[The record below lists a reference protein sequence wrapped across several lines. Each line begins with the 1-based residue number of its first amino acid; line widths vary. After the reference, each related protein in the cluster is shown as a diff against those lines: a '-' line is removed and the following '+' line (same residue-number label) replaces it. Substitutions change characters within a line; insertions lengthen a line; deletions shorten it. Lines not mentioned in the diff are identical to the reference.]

1 MNNSSYPWYL
11 SWPAIIVAFIF
22 FWPAALVL
30 IYLRTKNSKSD
41 IFAAASNKKV
51 YIVLGVLLI
60 LMGLGNI
67 ASSALMGIFMIVGG
81 AAVIYYANT
90 LAKKATRNKTYIDLI
105 VNQGETS
112 IDKIAS
118 MLNVKYDVA
127 LKELQT
133 MKTLGVLKNAQINA
147 NTHTVTVEKPVNT
160 QNSLQNNLQNS
171 FGQITGAVNE
181 VTDALTGA
189 ASTSAAT
196 TVSCACPGCGAK
208 YTGVQGNSLT
218 CDYCDTTFVLK

>member
-11 SWPAIIVAFIF
+11 TWPAIIIVFF
-22 FWPAALVL
+22 LFWPAAIYL
-30 IYLRTKNSKSD
+30 IYLRTKNSKGD
-41 IFAAASNKKV
+41 VFAAATNKKV
-51 YIVLGVLLI
+51 YMAIGVVLI
-60 LMGLGNI
+60 LMGLGSI
-67 ASSALMGIFMIVGG
+67 GDSVLMGLFMIAGG

-90 LAKKATRNKTYIDLI
+90 LAKKASRNKSYIDMI

-133 MKTLGVLKNAQINA
+133 MKTLGVLKNATINEM
-147 NTHTVTVEKPVNT
+147 THTVTVERSANT
-160 QNSLQNNLQNS
+160 QNNLQNNLQNS
-171 FGQITGAVNE
+171 FGQISDAMNG
-181 VTDALTGA
+181 VTDALTNASSTDA
-189 ASTSAAT
+189 AKA
-196 TVSCACPGCGAK
+196 VSCACPGCGAK
-208 YTGVQGNSLT
+208 YTGAQGTTIT